1 MRKSLALLATGVAA
15 ALALTGCGGGGSSTT
30 PSAGAEALDPAN
42 PVTLSVGAS
51 PVPHARILEF
61 VNQDLAPKAGLK
73 LEIKEIEDYQTPN
86 TALSDGSLDTNF
98 YQHLPWYEDQVETKG
113 YKFGHGEGV
122 HIEPYAAF
130 SEKVQDISE
139 IGDGAKVA
147 ITNDPSN
154 QVRALKVLEVAGL
167 VKDIADDSSVL
178 TLTEEQ
184 NPKNLQFSENQ
195 PELLINDLKDPSVDL
210 ALINGNFILKAG
222 LSTDNALAVESVENN
237 PYANFLA
244 WREESQDDV
253 RIQKLE
259 ELLHSP
265 EVKAFIE
272 KEWPNGDVTPAF

>member
-1 MRKSLALLATGVAA
+1 MRKKLSLLATGVVT
-15 ALALTGCGGGGSSTT
+15 ALTLAACGGSST
-30 PSAGAEALDPAN
+30 PSADVATLDPAN
-42 PVTLSVGAS
+42 PATLTVGAS
-51 PVPHARILEF
+51 PVPHAKILEF
-61 VNQDLAPKAGLK
+61 VNEDLAPKAGLK

-86 TALSDGSLDTNF
+86 TALSDGSLDANF
-98 YQHLPWYEDQVETKG
+98 YQHLPWFEDQVETKG

-130 SEKVQDISE
+130 SEKATDIKD
-139 IGDGAKVA
+139 IKDGAKVA

-167 VKDIADDSSVL
+167 VKDIEDDSAVL
-178 TLTEEQ
+178 TLTDEQ
-184 NPKNLQFSENQ
+184 NFKNLEFSENQ

-222 LSTDNALAVESVENN
+222 LSTEDALAVESVEGN

-244 WREESQDDV
+244 WREDSAEDA

>member
-1 MRKSLALLATGVAA
+1 MRKSLTLLATGIVT
-15 ALALTGCGGGGSSTT
+15 ALALTACGGSST
-30 PSAGAEALDPAN
+30 PSADTQTLDPNN
-42 PVTLSVGAS
+42 PATLTVGAS

-61 VNQDLAPKAGLK
+61 VNQELAPKAGLK
-73 LEIKEIEDYQTPN
+73 LDIKEIEDYQTPN
-86 TALSDGSLDTNF
+86 IALNDGSLDANY
-98 YQHLPWYEDQVETKG
+98 YQHLPWFEDQVKTKG
-113 YKFGHGEGV
+113 YKFGHGAGV

-130 SEKVQDISE
+130 SEKVKDIKD
-139 IGDGAKVA
+139 IQDGAKVA

-154 QVRALKVLEVAGL
+154 QVRALKVLQSAGL
-167 VKDIADDSSVL
+167 LQKIQDDTSVL
-178 TLTEEQ
+178 TISDEQ
-184 NPKNLQFSENQ
+184 NPKKLKFSENQ

-222 LSTDNALAVESVENN
+222 LSTRDALVVESVENN
-237 PYANFLA
+237 PYANFVA
-244 WREESQDDV
+244 WREDSKDDV

>member
-86 TALSDGSLDTNF
+86 TALSDGSLDANF

-130 SEKVQDISE
+130 SEKVEDISE

-167 VKDIADDSSVL
+167 VENIADDSSVL

>member
-1 MRKSLALLATGVAA
+1 MRKKLSLLATGIVT
-15 ALALTGCGGGGSSTT
+15 ALTLAACGGSST
-30 PSAGAEALDPAN
+30 PGAEVTTLDPAN
-42 PVTLSVGAS
+42 PATLTVGAS

-61 VNQDLAPKAGLK
+61 INQDLAPKAGLK

-86 TALSDGSLDTNF
+86 TALSDGSLDANF
-98 YQHLPWYEDQVETKG
+98 YQHLPWFEDQVETKG

-130 SEKVQDISE
+130 SEKVKDIKDIAE
-139 IGDGAKVA
+139 GAKVA

-167 VKDIADDSSVL
+167 VKDIKDDSAVL
-178 TLTEEQ
+178 TLTDEQ
-184 NPKNLQFSENQ
+184 NFKNLKFSENQ

-222 LSTDNALAVESVENN
+222 LSTEDALAVESVEDN

-244 WREESQDDV
+244 WREDSAGDV
-253 RIQKLE
+253 RIQKLD

>member
-1 MRKSLALLATGVAA
+1 MRKSLTLLATGIVT
-15 ALALTGCGGGGSSTT
+15 ALALTACGGSST
-30 PSAGAEALDPAN
+30 PSAATQTLDPNN
-42 PVTLSVGAS
+42 PATLTVGAS

-61 VNQDLAPKAGLK
+61 VNQELAPKAGLK
-73 LEIKEIEDYQTPN
+73 LDIKEIEDYQTPN
-86 TALSDGSLDTNF
+86 IALNDGSLDANY
-98 YQHLPWYEDQVETKG
+98 YQHLPWFEDQVKTKG
-113 YKFGHGEGV
+113 YKFGHGAGV

-130 SEKVQDISE
+130 SEKVKDIKD
-139 IGDGAKVA
+139 IQDGAKVA

-154 QVRALKVLEVAGL
+154 QVRALKVLQSAGL
-167 VKDIADDSSVL
+167 LQNIQDDTSVL
-178 TLTEEQ
+178 TISDEQ
-184 NPKNLQFSENQ
+184 NPKKLKFSENQ

-222 LSTDNALAVESVENN
+222 LSTRDALVVESVENN
-237 PYANFLA
+237 PYANFVA
-244 WREESQDDV
+244 WREDSKDDV

>member
-1 MRKSLALLATGVAA
+1 MRKSLTLLATGLVT
-15 ALALTGCGGGGSSTT
+15 ALALTACGGSST
-30 PSAGAEALDPAN
+30 PSAQVTTLDPAN
-42 PVTLSVGAS
+42 PATLTVGAS
-51 PVPHARILEF
+51 PVPQAKILEF
-61 VNQDLAPKAGLK
+61 INQDLAPKAGLK
-73 LEIKEIEDYQTPN
+73 LDIKEIEDYQTPN
-86 TALSDGSLDTNF
+86 TALSDGSLDANY
-98 YQHLPWYEDQVETKG
+98 YQHLPWYEDQVTTKG

-130 SEKVQDISE
+130 SEKVQDIKDLQ
-139 IGDGAKVA
+139 DGAKVA

-167 VKDIADDSSVL
+167 VKDIKDDTSVL
-178 TLTEEQ
+178 TLSDEQ
-184 NPKNLQFSENQ
+184 NPKKLKFSENQ

-222 LSTDNALAVESVENN
+222 LSTQDALAVESVENN

-244 WREESQDDV
+244 WREDSQDDV
-253 RIQKLE
+253 RIKKLD

-272 KEWPNGDVTPAF
+272 KEWPNGDVTVAF

>member
-1 MRKSLALLATGVAA
+1 MRKSLTLLATGLVT
-15 ALALTGCGGGGSSTT
+15 ALTLSACGGSSTPAAQT
-30 PSAGAEALDPAN
+30 TALDPAN
-42 PVTLSVGAS
+42 PVTLTVGAS
-51 PVPHARILEF
+51 PVPHAAILEF

-73 LEIKEIEDYQTPN
+73 LDIKEIEDYQTPN
-86 TALSDGSLDTNF
+86 TALSDGSLDANF
-98 YQHLPWYEDQVETKG
+98 YQHLPWYEDQVQTKG

-130 SEKVQDISE
+130 SEKVKDIQDIQ
-139 IGDGAKVA
+139 DGANVA

-167 VKDIADDSSVL
+167 VKDIADDTSVL
-178 TLTEEQ
+178 TLTDAQ
-184 NPKNLQFSENQ
+184 NPKNLKFSENQ

-222 LSTDNALAVESVENN
+222 LSTTDALAVESVENN

-244 WREESQDDV
+244 WREDSKDDV
-253 RIQKLE
+253 RIQKLD

>member
-1 MRKSLALLATGVAA
+1 MRKKLTLLATGIVT
-15 ALALTGCGGGGSSTT
+15 ALTLSACGGSSTPAAQT
-30 PSAGAEALDPAN
+30 TALDPAN
-42 PVTLSVGAS
+42 PVTLTVGAS
-51 PVPHARILEF
+51 PVPHAAILEF

-73 LEIKEIEDYQTPN
+73 LDIKEIEDYQTPN
-86 TALSDGSLDTNF
+86 TALSDGSLDANF
-98 YQHLPWYEDQVETKG
+98 YQHLPWYEDQVQTKG
-113 YKFGHGEGV
+113 YEFGHGEGV

-130 SEKVQDISE
+130 SEKVKDIQDIQ
-139 IGDGAKVA
+139 DGAKIA

-167 VKDIADDSSVL
+167 VKDIADDTSVL
-178 TLTEEQ
+178 TLTDAQ
-184 NPKNLQFSENQ
+184 NPKNLKFSENQ

-222 LSTDNALAVESVENN
+222 LSTTDALAVESVENN

-244 WREESQDDV
+244 WREDSKDDV
-253 RIQKLE
+253 RIQKLD

>member
-1 MRKSLALLATGVAA
+1 MRKKLSLLATGIVT
-15 ALALTGCGGGGSSTT
+15 ALTLAACGGSST
-30 PSAGAEALDPAN
+30 PSADVATLDPAN
-42 PVTLSVGAS
+42 PATLTVGAS

-61 VNQDLAPKAGLK
+61 VNQELAPEAGLK

-86 TALSDGSLDTNF
+86 TALSDGSLDANF

-130 SEKVQDISE
+130 SEKVKDIKD
-139 IGDGAKVA
+139 IKDGAKVA

-167 VKDIADDSSVL
+167 VKDIEDDSAVL
-178 TLTEEQ
+178 TLTDEQ
-184 NPKNLQFSENQ
+184 NPKKLKFSENQ

-222 LSTDNALAVESVENN
+222 LSTEDALAVESVEEN

-244 WREESQDDV
+244 WREDSAEDA

>member
-1 MRKSLALLATGVAA
+1 MRKKLSLLATGIVT
-15 ALALTGCGGGGSSTT
+15 ALTLAACGGSST
-30 PSAGAEALDPAN
+30 PSADVATLDPAK
-42 PVTLSVGAS
+42 PATLTVGAS
-51 PVPHARILEF
+51 PVPHAKILEF
-61 VNQDLAPKAGLK
+61 VNQELAPKAGLK

-86 TALSDGSLDTNF
+86 TALSDGSLDANF
-98 YQHLPWYEDQVETKG
+98 YQHLPWFEDQVETKG

-130 SEKVQDISE
+130 SEKVKDIKD
-139 IGDGAKVA
+139 IKDGAKVA

-167 VKDIADDSSVL
+167 VKDIKDDSAVL
-178 TLTEEQ
+178 TLTDEQ
-184 NPKNLQFSENQ
+184 NFKNLKFSENQ

-222 LSTDNALAVESVENN
+222 LSTEDALAVESVENN

-244 WREESQDDV
+244 WREDSKDDA

>member
-1 MRKSLALLATGVAA
+1 MRKKLSLLATGIVT
-15 ALALTGCGGGGSSTT
+15 ALTLAACGGSSS
-30 PSAGAEALDPAN
+30 PSADVATLDPAN
-42 PVTLSVGAS
+42 PATLSVGAS

-86 TALSDGSLDTNF
+86 TALSDGSLDANF
-98 YQHLPWYEDQVETKG
+98 YQHLPWFEDQVETKG

-130 SEKVQDISE
+130 SEKVEDIKD
-139 IGDGAKVA
+139 IKDGAKVA

-167 VKDIADDSSVL
+167 VKDIEDDSAVL
-178 TLTEEQ
+178 TLTDEQ
-184 NPKNLQFSENQ
+184 NFKNLEFSENQ

-222 LSTDNALAVESVENN
+222 LSTEDALAVESVEDN

-244 WREESQDDV
+244 WREDSAEDA

>member
-1 MRKSLALLATGVAA
+1 MRKSLTLLATGIVT
-15 ALALTGCGGGGSSTT
+15 ALALTACGGSST
-30 PSAGAEALDPAN
+30 PSADTQTLDPSN
-42 PVTLSVGAS
+42 PATLTVGAS

-61 VNQDLAPKAGLK
+61 VNQELAPKAGLK
-73 LEIKEIEDYQTPN
+73 LDIKEIEDYQTPN
-86 TALSDGSLDTNF
+86 IALNDGSLDANY
-98 YQHLPWYEDQVETKG
+98 YQHLPWFEDQVKTKG
-113 YKFGHGEGV
+113 YKFGHGAGV

-130 SEKVQDISE
+130 SEKVKDIKD
-139 IGDGAKVA
+139 IQDGAKVA

-154 QVRALKVLEVAGL
+154 QVRALKVLQSAGL
-167 VKDIADDSSVL
+167 LQNIQDDTSVL
-178 TLTEEQ
+178 TISDEQ
-184 NPKNLQFSENQ
+184 NPKKLKFSENQ

-222 LSTDNALAVESVENN
+222 LSTRDALVVESVENN
-237 PYANFLA
+237 PYANFVA
-244 WREESQDDV
+244 WREDSKDDV

>member
-1 MRKSLALLATGVAA
+1 MRKSLTLLATGIVT
-15 ALALTGCGGGGSSTT
+15 ALALTACGGSST
-30 PSAGAEALDPAN
+30 PSADTQTLDPNN
-42 PVTLSVGAS
+42 PATLTVGAS

-61 VNQDLAPKAGLK
+61 VNQELAPKAGLK
-73 LEIKEIEDYQTPN
+73 LDIKEIEDYQTPN
-86 TALSDGSLDTNF
+86 IALNDGSLDANY
-98 YQHLPWYEDQVETKG
+98 YQHLPWFQDQVKTKG
-113 YKFGHGEGV
+113 YKFGHGAGV

-130 SEKVQDISE
+130 SEKVKDIKD
-139 IGDGAKVA
+139 IQDGAKVA

-154 QVRALKVLEVAGL
+154 QVRALKVLQSAGL
-167 VKDIADDSSVL
+167 LQNIQDDTSVL
-178 TLTEEQ
+178 TISDEQ
-184 NPKNLQFSENQ
+184 NPKKLKFSENQ

-222 LSTDNALAVESVENN
+222 LSTRDALVVESVENN
-237 PYANFLA
+237 PYANFVA
-244 WREESQDDV
+244 WREDSKDDV

>member
-1 MRKSLALLATGVAA
+1 MRKSLTLLATGIAA
-15 ALALTGCGGGGSSTT
+15 ALALTGCGGSTA
-30 PSAGAEALDPAN
+30 PSAESTQALDPAK
-42 PVTLSVGAS
+42 PVTITVGAS
-51 PVPHARILEF
+51 PVPQAKILEF
-61 VNQDLAPKAGLK
+61 LNQDLAPKAGLK
-73 LEIKEIEDYQTPN
+73 LDIKEIEDYQTPN
-86 TALSDGSLDTNF
+86 TALSDGSLDANY
-98 YQHLPWYEDQVETKG
+98 YQHLPWFEDQVKTKG

-130 SEKVQDISE
+130 SEKVKDISE
-139 IGDGAKVA
+139 IKDGAKIA

-154 QVRALKVLEVAGL
+154 QVRALRVLEKAGL
-167 VKDIADDSSVL
+167 VKDIKDDSSVIGL
-178 TLTEEQ
+178 TDAQ
-184 NPKNLQFSENQ
+184 NPKKLKFSENQ

-222 LSTDNALAVESVENN
+222 LSTTDALAVESTENN

-244 WREESQDDV
+244 WREESKDDA
-253 RIQKLE
+253 RIKKLE